1 MLLSGAC
8 LMVLGIA
15 PAVHHFMR
23 IVIAPDSFKEC
34 ASAAEV
40 AAALARGWLRAC
52 PDAELRVI
60 PMADGGEG
68 TVAALVSATAGRMET
83 LEVTGPLGERV
94 RAAYGV
100 LGDGHTA
107 VIEMAA
113 ASGLAL
119 VPVEWRDPR
128 VTTTR
133 GTGELIAHALD
144 AGARRIIV
152 GIGGSA
158 TNDGGAGMA
167 QALGYRLLDA
177 LGNELPPGGA
187 ALHDLTTIDARGRH
201 VRLDACEILVA
212 CDVTNPL
219 CGPLGASVVYGPQK
233 GATPEAVDELDG
245 ALRHFADVIRGQLG
259 ADVIDVP
266 GAGAAGGLGAGL
278 LAFAGARLRPGVALV
293 AEACGLEEAI
303 AVADLV
309 LTGEGRIDAQSA
321 FGKTPTGVA
330 QIAAAHGV
338 PVVAVAGAIGE
349 GFEAVY
355 EHGIC
360 AVFGITRAPQSLE
373 KAYACTETALEE
385 TAEAVARLWGAARE
399 RAGN

>member
-1 MLLSGAC
+1 MLLSAAC
-8 LMVLGIA
+8 LVVSGFLL
-15 PAVHHFMR
+15 PVPNSMR

-34 ASAAEV
+34 ASAAAV
-40 AAALARGWLRAC
+40 AAALACGWLRAC
-52 PDAELRVI
+52 PEAAIRTI

-68 TVAALVSATAGRMET
+68 TVEALVSATSGRT
-83 LEVTGPLGERV
+83 RTAEVTGPLGDRV
-94 RAAYGV
+94 QAAYGV
-100 LGDGHTA
+100 LGDGKTA

-119 VPVEWRDPR
+119 VPPAQRDPR
-128 VTTTR
+128 IATTR

-144 AGARRIIV
+144 LGARRIIV

-177 LGNELPPGGA
+177 SGNELPPGGA
-187 ALHDLTTIDARGRH
+187 ALRDLATIDAQGRH
-201 VRLDACEILVA
+201 AQLDQCEMLVA

-219 CGPLGASVVYGPQK
+219 CGPLGASHVYGPQK
-233 GATPEAVDELDG
+233 GATPEAACELDN
-245 ALRHFADVIRGQLG
+245 ALRHFAGVIRDQLGVDVIEL
-259 ADVIDVP
+259 P

-278 LAFAGARLRPGVALV
+278 LAFTGAKLRPGVALV
-293 AEACGLEEAI
+293 AEACRLERAI
-303 AVADLV
+303 AGADLV

-321 FGKTPTGVA
+321 FGKVPVGVA
-330 QIAAAHGV
+330 QIAAKHGV
-338 PVVAVAGAIGE
+338 PTVAVAGAIGD

-355 EHGIC
+355 KHGIC
-360 AVFGITRAPQSLE
+360 AVFGITRAPQPIE
-373 KAYACTETALEE
+373 EAYARTTTALEE
-385 TAEAVARLWGAARE
+385 TAEAIARLWGEARE